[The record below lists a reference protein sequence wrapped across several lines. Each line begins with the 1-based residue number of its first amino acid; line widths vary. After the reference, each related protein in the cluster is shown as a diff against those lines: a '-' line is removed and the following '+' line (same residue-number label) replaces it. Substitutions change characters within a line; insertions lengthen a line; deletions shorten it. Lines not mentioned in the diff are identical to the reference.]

1 MYLQNIS
8 QDFLLEVKP
17 QKRVPNFCNHI
28 QFKIVMSFTDIE

>member
-17 QKRVPNFCNHI
+17 QKRVPNFLQLHT
-28 QFKIVMSFTDIE
+28 V